1 MTIFIQNTKGA
12 KMINPV
18 SSPAYTPV
26 SSASKGAD
34 VAMNKAEMSTA
45 QMALGAQTNV
55 MKAAMEIEGQAVM
68 NILNNT
74 LDIRV

>member
-1 MTIFIQNTKGA
+1 
-12 KMINPV
+12 MINPV

-34 VAMNKAEMSTA
+34 ISINKAEMSTA
-45 QMALGAQTNV
+45 QMALDTQANV
-55 MKAAMEIEGQAVM
+55 MKAAMDIEGQAVM
-68 NILNNT
+68 NILSNT

>member
-1 MTIFIQNTKGA
+1 
-12 KMINPV
+12 MINPV

-74 LDIRV
+74 LDISV

>member
-1 MTIFIQNTKGA
+1 
-12 KMINPV
+12 MINPV

-34 VAMNKAEMSTA
+34 VAMNQAEMSTA
-45 QMALGAQTNV
+45 QMALGAQANV
-55 MKAAMEIEGQAVM
+55 MKAVMDIEGQAVM
-68 NILNNT
+68 NILSNT

>member
-1 MTIFIQNTKGA
+1 
-12 KMINPV
+12 MINPV

-26 SSASKGAD
+26 SSASKGSD

-45 QMALGAQTNV
+45 EVALGAQANV
-55 MKAAMEIEGQAVM
+55 MKAAMDVEAQAVM
-68 NILNNT
+68 NILSNT

>member
-1 MTIFIQNTKGA
+1 
-12 KMINPV
+12 
-18 SSPAYTPV
+18 
-26 SSASKGAD
+26 
-34 VAMNKAEMSTA
+34 MSTA

>member
-1 MTIFIQNTKGA
+1 
-12 KMINPV
+12 MINPV

-26 SSASKGAD
+26 SSASQGAD

-45 QMALGAQTNV
+45 HMALGAQTNV

>member
-1 MTIFIQNTKGA
+1 
-12 KMINPV
+12 MINPV

-34 VAMNKAEMSTA
+34 VAMSKAEMSTA
-45 QMALGAQTNV
+45 EMALGAQANV

-68 NILNNT
+68 NILSNT
-74 LDIRV
+74 LDIRA

>member
-1 MTIFIQNTKGA
+1 
-12 KMINPV
+12 MINPV
-18 SSPAYTPV
+18 SSPAYT

-34 VAMNKAEMSTA
+34 VAINKAEMSTA
-45 QMALGAQTNV
+45 QMALGAQANV
-55 MKAAMEIEGQAVM
+55 MKAAMDIEGQAVM

>member
-1 MTIFIQNTKGA
+1 
-12 KMINPV
+12 MINPV

-26 SSASKGAD
+26 STASQGAD

-55 MKAAMEIEGQAVM
+55 MKATMEIEGQAVM

>member
-1 MTIFIQNTKGA
+1 
-12 KMINPV
+12 MINPV

-45 QMALGAQTNV
+45 QMALDTEADV
-55 MKAAMEIEGQAVM
+55 MKAAVDIEGQAVM
-68 NILNNT
+68 NILSNT

>member
-1 MTIFIQNTKGA
+1 
-12 KMINPV
+12 MINPV

-74 LDIRV
+74 LDIRA

>member
-1 MTIFIQNTKGA
+1 
-12 KMINPV
+12 MINPV

-68 NILNNT
+68 NILSNT
-74 LDIRV
+74 LDIRA

>member
-1 MTIFIQNTKGA
+1 
-12 KMINPV
+12 MINPV

-26 SSASKGAD
+26 SSASKDAD
-34 VAMNKAEMSTA
+34 VAINKAEMSAA
-45 QMALGAQTNV
+45 QMAVDAQANV
-55 MKAAMEIEGQAVM
+55 MKAAMDIEGQAVM